1 MLNII
6 RMNWY
11 RLWNTPSMIILLF
24 LTAGMA
30 FFSGTMEVEDVKL
43 MQENQEKNA
52 VITVLPKEDTNTEN
66 TTSEETG
73 ETDDVEIGLF
83 VNTPYGEDEKP
94 AEFLRFLIADMS
106 AGMPLLFIC
115 IAVVLFANHEEKS
128 GFIKNIS
135 GQVKHRSS
143 IYIGKIAVMAIY
155 IVLLLLVYGA
165 VQYIALQIGFKGE
178 MNVGA
183 SLFPSFL
190 KTFAVLYLLYLA
202 FASGLMMLTAIL
214 KNNTIGIVTGLFS
227 LCGVTGLLLGLFDT
241 LLGKIVDF
249 DTEKFSFV
257 KYSVSGCLRE
267 AGALFGSSADG
278 MVRMIVVGIIFLI
291 VYNGIGNCVF
301 AKRDVV

>member
-30 FFSGTMEVEDVKL
+30 FFSGTVEVEDVKL

-52 VITVLPKEDTNTEN
+52 VITVLPKEDTNTED

-73 ETDDVEIGLF
+73 ETDGVEIGLF

-135 GQVKHRSS
+135 GQVKHRS
-143 IYIGKIAVMAIY
+143 
-155 IVLLLLVYGA
+155 
-165 VQYIALQIGFKGE
+165 
-178 MNVGA
+178 
-183 SLFPSFL
+183 FL
-190 KTFAVLYLLYLA
+190 
-202 FASGLMMLTAIL
+202 
-214 KNNTIGIVTGLFS
+214 
-227 LCGVTGLLLGLFDT
+227 
-241 LLGKIVDF
+241 
-249 DTEKFSFV
+249 
-257 KYSVSGCLRE
+257 
-267 AGALFGSSADG
+267 
-278 MVRMIVVGIIFLI
+278 
-291 VYNGIGNCVF
+291 
-301 AKRDVV
+301 